1 MAKRLLLASLL
12 AAMVVPAL
20 GQDESFGD
28 KVRALFQEGSDLY
41 KRGKYQEASSKFE
54 EAFQMQ
60 PSSDAVY
67 AFMKRV
73 GDDMVTR
80 MMNDPD
86 RKIQD
91 IGRRIYELAKP
102 GEPLRM
108 GKDIVQKYVKD
119 LEAVEHETWRIAFW
133 HLKNIGPWA
142 VRFIMPALANNTND
156 QLRSR
161 VILLLTEMGTDSSLA
176 VVEALDSKN
185 PFLRQ
190 QAAIVL
196 GNVKDERAIPALK
209 RVVED
214 PQEQDL
220 VKKFADEALRK
231 IIRSKDSAQ
240 WRKATD
246 YYYELAMKYYYS
258 HSSVIHYWNR
268 AYLFW
273 KWDVERDVL
282 TERRVARM
290 AYNEQLAEEAL
301 FDLLELDPNYV
312 DPGTKFSP
320 WSLLAC
326 VHFAQAIEAHA
337 ALEAAID
344 ALKVDE
350 IDKPGLVKLL
360 RDIEG
365 MSDETVKEIGGKIEG
380 AASPAEVQTVVM
392 DYIRRDRQALAKVL
406 RANVLGELPGKK
418 YIYEALARCLADGNY
433 LVGKACIDTIAE
445 MGRPEDLPAAAPE
458 GATTNGERKPDEQVA
473 GTGAAQAVHGTM
485 GYPLIEAL
493 TNEDKRVRYAAAQA
507 MVAINPQRRKL
518 GMELVIPNL
527 VDAVGEQGV
536 RVALVI
542 YDVADDNDRNFVNGF
557 RKLLT
562 SINVFPVVVHSG
574 AEGIVKAKQFP
585 TEDVIII
592 QKKICS
598 QVYFKESDTKK
609 QIVETVFD
617 TLRDDVR
624 TRNIPRIVL
633 GDSEAEVNDAKKEYH
648 EKGTAQ
654 GVFDRGVHKL
664 DLQKMLEDIFDLPEA
679 KKDSKD
685 LADIIARDAA
695 ETLSRI
701 DPTNTLYPFRD
712 AVEALIKTVSPEIL
726 REDFIRIPAARALG
740 RYGDQR
746 AIDVLAKVVSDRDE
760 DADKR
765 LRQKGVRLATSKA
778 LSAIF
783 QQTGVTPNK
792 EVFDVL
798 KTNLKDG
805 DFQIE
810 FNCGEALGNA
820 TLTNEQRRE
829 VSKHRRIQRET
840 YTIDDP

>member
-1 MAKRLLLASLL
+1 MAKRLLLVSLL
-12 AAMVVPAL
+12 AAMVLPAIA
-20 GQDESFGD
+20 QDESFGD
-28 KVRALFQEGSDLY
+28 KVRQLFQEGSDLY

-73 GDDMVTR
+73 GDDMVAR

-108 GKDIVQKYVKD
+108 GKETVLKYVKD
-119 LEAVEHETWRIAFW
+119 LEAAEHETWRLAFW

-142 VRFIMPALANNTND
+142 VRFVMPALANDKND

-161 VILLLTEMGTDSSLA
+161 VILLLTEMGTDASLA

-185 PFLRQ
+185 AFLRQ

-196 GNVKDERAIPALK
+196 GNVKDERAIPALR
-209 RVVED
+209 RVTED
-214 PQEQDL
+214 AQENAE
-220 VKKFADEALRK
+220 VKKFANEALRK
-231 IIRSKDSAQ
+231 IIRSKDAAQ

-268 AYLFW
+268 AYLIW
-273 KWDVERDVL
+273 KWDPAKDVL

-290 AYNEQLAEEAL
+290 AFNEQLAEEAL
-301 FDLLELDPNYV
+301 YDLIDLDPNYA
-312 DPGTKFSP
+312 DPGTKFSA

-326 VHFAQAIEAHA
+326 VHFAQAIEARA
-337 ALEAAID
+337 ALEAAVD

-350 IDKPGLVKLL
+350 IDKKGLVRLV

-365 MSDETVKEIGGKIEG
+365 MSDETVKEIGGKIE
-380 AASPAEVQTVVM
+380 AAATPQDVQQVVLA
-392 DYIRRDRQALAKVL
+392 YLRTEKLAKVI

-445 MGRPEDLPAAAPE
+445 MGRPEDLPAPPTGAE
-458 GATTNGERKPDEQVA
+458 GATNGEQKKPEEVA
-473 GTGAAQAVHGTM
+473 GVGTAAAVHGTM

-527 VDAVGEQGV
+527 VDAIGEQGV

-542 YDVADDNDRNFVNGF
+542 YDVQDDNDRNFVNGF

-562 SINVFPVVVHSG
+562 GINIFPVVVTSG

-585 TEDVIII
+585 TEDVVII
-592 QKKICS
+592 QKKICG

-617 TLRDDVR
+617 SLRDDVR

-633 GDSEAEVNDAKKEYH
+633 GDTEGEVTDAKKEFE

-654 GVFDRGVHKL
+654 GVIGKGVHKL
-664 DLQKMLEDIFDLPEA
+664 DLQAMLEKIFDLPEA

-685 LADIIARDAA
+685 LADEIARDAA

-760 DADKR
+760 DAEKR
-765 LRQKGVRLATSKA
+765 KRQRGVRLATSKA
-778 LSAIF
+778 LSQIF
-783 QQTGVTPNK
+783 QQTGVSPNK
-792 EVFDVL
+792 EVYDVL
-798 KTNLKDG
+798 KTTLKDG
-805 DFQIE
+805 DFDIE

-829 VSKHRRIQRET
+829 VSHHRRIERET
-840 YTIDDP
+840 YTADDP